1 MNFPRARI
9 DLNALRHNLHRVREL
24 APYSQIMAVIKADG
38 YGHGF
43 ERAAEILAAADALA
57 VARVEEA
64 LVLRQAGHRGTVVVL
79 GGVADKEQL
88 QLAASYYLTL
98 VVHEASQLKLLR
110 QTPVTAAL
118 PVWLKVDT
126 GMHRLGFP
134 PEAVPE
140 VMASLRHCPAVAS
153 VVGLMTHLAN
163 ADLAEDPLTV
173 IQVEAF
179 KAIPAAGLAR
189 SMANS
194 AALITRPQ
202 THFDWVRPG
211 IMLYGASPFADCTGA
226 ALGLRP
232 VMTLKSRLIAIRH
245 LQAGDSVGY
254 GAAWVCPEAMA
265 VGVAAMGYGD
275 GYPRHANPGTPV
287 LVNGRPA
294 PLVGRI
300 SMDTISVDLRSQ
312 PEARAGDPV
321 VAWGSGLPVEEV
333 AAHAATISYE
343 LLCQVTSRVP
353 RISE

>member
-1 MNFPRARI
+1 
-9 DLNALRHNLHRVREL
+9 
-24 APYSQIMAVIKADG
+24 MAVVKADG
-38 YGHGF
+38 YGHGL
-43 ERAAEILAAADALA
+43 ERVAEILAAADALA

-79 GGVADKEQL
+79 GGVTDKEQL

-98 VVHEASQLKLLR
+98 VVHEASQLEFLW
-110 QTPVTAAL
+110 QAPVTAAF

-134 PEAVPE
+134 PGAVPKAI
-140 VMASLRHCPAVAS
+140 ASLRHCPAVAS

-163 ADLAEDPLTV
+163 ADLAGDPLTA
-173 IQVEAF
+173 IQLEAF
-179 KAIPAAGLAR
+179 KAIAAAGLAR

-202 THFDWVRPG
+202 THFNWIRPG
-211 IMLYGASPFADCTGA
+211 IMLYGASPFAGRTGTS
-226 ALGLRP
+226 LGLRP
-232 VMTLKSRLIAIRH
+232 AMTLESRLIAIRH

-254 GAAWVCPEAMA
+254 GATWVCPEAMT

-275 GYPRHANPGTPV
+275 GYPRHAKPGTPV
-287 LVNGRPA
+287 LVNGRPV

-300 SMDTISVDLRSQ
+300 SMDTMSVDLRSQ
-312 PEARAGDPV
+312 PEAKVGDPV
-321 VAWGSGLPVEEV
+321 IAWGSGLPVEEV